1 MLRKRDVI
9 HMHGIPIGTAEVV
22 ISDGGMIFISNVRI
36 SVTQPNAGLITDQMD
51 FGEGAPKL
59 EHSDSESS

>member
-22 ISDGGMIFISNVRI
+22 ISDGGMVFISNVRI

-51 FGEGAPKL
+51 FGEN
-59 EHSDSESS
+59 